1 MKTRLVIIIVF
12 AFFLLM
18 PYSVDSA
25 FASCIAEVDYE
36 EVFLESE
43 LVFEG
48 TVVFVDNSPGPQK
61 IHFDVHEVSKGII
74 SEERFILKNS
84 EFANLGNDSYST
96 SSVNVGY
103 TVGTTYNVYVTS
115 GQTSLCTTK
124 PTAPPSGYD
133 LPEILP
139 LIENKEPENSTDSYE
154 LDEPICLGGPGME
167 LDENCVRIEKTDPYQ
182 DDEVMRMA
190 SEKVYEIEETMGGGS
205 GTAVF
210 DEYDLQSPIIIIGI
224 ILGAACFVGLMIFL
238 RRNEN

>member
-1 MKTRLVIIIVF
+1 MKTRIVIIIVF
-12 AFFLLM
+12 AFSLLL

-25 FASCIAEVDYE
+25 YASCIAEVNYGL
-36 EVFLESE
+36 VFLESE
-43 LVFEG
+43 LVFKG

-74 SEERFILKNS
+74 SDKRYILENS
-84 EFANLGNDSYST
+84 EFTNHGDDSYST
-96 SSVNVGY
+96 SSVNVDY
-103 TVGTTYNVYVTS
+103 IVGTTYNVYVTN

-124 PTAPPSGYD
+124 PTAPPSGYE

-139 LIENKEPENSTDSYE
+139 LVENKEPKNSTGSYD
-154 LDEPICLGGPGME
+154 LDEPVCLGGPGME

-182 DDEVMRMA
+182 DDEAMRMA
-190 SEKVYEIEETMGGGS
+190 SEKVYEVEETMGGGS

-224 ILGAACFVGLMIFL
+224 VLGAACFVGFMIFL
-238 RRNEN
+238 RKNEN